1 MKTVVTIGI
10 VALLV
15 ILCIIGRIL
24 IREDLRKNKCP
35 RCSCADYCDI
45 GCTVDIR
52 EPARNQVP
60 DACPRHE
67 KMLRRCQVWA
77 IRWH

>member
-1 MKTVVTIGI
+1 MKIVVSIFI

-15 ILCIIGRIL
+15 SLYLIGKTL

-52 EPARNQVP
+52 EPARSQIP
-60 DACPRHE
+60 DACPRH
-67 KMLRRCQVWA
+67 KRLLRRIKLWA
-77 IRWH
+77 LR